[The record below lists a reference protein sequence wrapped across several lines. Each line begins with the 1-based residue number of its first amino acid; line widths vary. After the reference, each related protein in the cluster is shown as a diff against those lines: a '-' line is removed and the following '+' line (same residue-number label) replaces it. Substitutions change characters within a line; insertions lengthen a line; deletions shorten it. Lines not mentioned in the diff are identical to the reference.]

1 MEVID
6 SSVLCI
12 SDNNRRQIPVTINN
26 NNNKLKLRIMTNED
40 YQLEELENAAV
51 NKSNNAK
58 RIAAAAG
65 LLATGGAAGYAATNI
80 QTDAVE
86 EPIETL
92 TEEDLESV
100 ADTGANQVQEPQAN
114 PQPVQ
119 PQPQSATPEQPTP
132 PAQDEVDVSFDKTT
146 HYYDEDNNLI
156 ATTEEGTVDGKQFT
170 LVDVDGDQ
178 NADVIAYD
186 VNGNGAYEDNEIEF
200 LEGNNQIAMG
210 HEATQHEDH
219 FIAIHEPEPEP
230 YIEPYDINEEK
241 DYADNTIHNDFEDEK
256 TGENYSHDYAENNED
271 YNNGEVEH
279 YSADSSDDSDYAYE
293 DDIKDESD
301 YEYNDLAENDAADD
315 TFDDLGSDS
324 LDIV

>member
-1 MEVID
+1 M
-6 SSVLCI
+6 
-12 SDNNRRQIPVTINN
+12 
-26 NNNKLKLRIMTNED
+26 KNED

-65 LLATGGAAGYAATNI
+65 LLATGGAAGYAATHI
-80 QTDAVE
+80 PMGGSE
-86 EPIETL
+86 ESIETL

-100 ADTGANQVQEPQAN
+100 ADTGANQVQEPEVK

-119 PQPQSATPEQPTP
+119 PQPATPVQPTP

-146 HYYDEDNNLI
+146 HYYDENNNLVM
-156 ATTEEGTVDGKQFT
+156 TTEEGTVNGQQFK
-170 LVDVDGDQ
+170 LVDVDGDMR
-178 NADVIAYD
+178 ADILAYD
-186 VNGNGAYEDNEIEF
+186 ADGNGVINEDEIVE
-200 LEGNNQIAMG
+200 LSGKDQIAMG
-210 HEATQHEDH
+210 HATAQHDDQ

-256 TGENYSHDYAENNED
+256 TGETYSHDYAENNED
-271 YNNGEVEH
+271 YNNGEVDH
-279 YSADSSDDSDYAYE
+279 YSAESSDDSDYAYE
-293 DDIKDESD
+293 DEGKEESD
-301 YEYNDLAENDAADD
+301 YEYNDLAENDTTDD

>member
-1 MEVID
+1 
-6 SSVLCI
+6 
-12 SDNNRRQIPVTINN
+12 
-26 NNNKLKLRIMTNED
+26 MTNED

-80 QTDAVE
+80 PAGEVE
-86 EPIETL
+86 EPMESL

-100 ADTGANQVQEPQAN
+100 ADTGANQVQEPEVK

-119 PQPQSATPEQPTP
+119 HQTQPATPVQPTP

-146 HYYDEDNNLI
+146 HYYDENNNLVM
-156 ATTEEGTVDGKQFT
+156 TTEEGTVNGQQFK
-170 LVDVDGDQ
+170 LVDVDGDMR
-178 NADVIAYD
+178 ADILAYD
-186 VNGNGAYEDNEIEF
+186 ADGNGVINEDEIVE
-200 LEGNNQIAMG
+200 LSGKDQIAMG
-210 HEATQHEDH
+210 HATAQHDDQ
-219 FIAIHEPEPEP
+219 FIAIHDPEPEP

-256 TGENYSHDYAENNED
+256 TGETYSHDYAENNDD
-271 YNNGEVEH
+271 YNNGDVEH
-279 YSADSSDDSDYAYE
+279 YSAESSDGSDYAYE
-293 DDIKDESD
+293 DEGKEESD
-301 YEYNDLAENDAADD
+301 YEYNDLAENDTTED
-315 TFDDLGSDS
+315 TFEDLGSDS

>member
-1 MEVID
+1 
-6 SSVLCI
+6 
-12 SDNNRRQIPVTINN
+12 
-26 NNNKLKLRIMTNED
+26 MTNED

-80 QTDAVE
+80 PTSGTE

-100 ADTGANQVQEPQAN
+100 ADTGANQVQEPEVK

-119 PQPQSATPEQPTP
+119 PQPATPAQPTP

-146 HYYDEDNNLI
+146 HYYDENNNLVM
-156 ATTEEGTVDGKQFT
+156 TTEEGTVNGQQFK
-170 LVDVDGDQ
+170 LVDVDGDMR
-178 NADVIAYD
+178 ADILAYD
-186 VNGNGAYEDNEIEF
+186 ADGNGVINEDEIVE
-200 LEGNNQIAMG
+200 LSGKDQIAMG
-210 HEATQHEDH
+210 HATAQHDDQ
-219 FIAIHEPEPEP
+219 FFAIHEPEPEP
-230 YIEPYDINEEK
+230 YIEPYDINQEK

-256 TGENYSHDYAENNED
+256 TGETYSHDYAENNED
-271 YNNGEVEH
+271 YNNGEVDH
-279 YSADSSDDSDYAYE
+279 YSAESSNDSDYAYE
-293 DDIKDESD
+293 DEGKEESD
-301 YEYNDLAENDAADD
+301 YEYNDLAENDTTDD

>member
-1 MEVID
+1 
-6 SSVLCI
+6 
-12 SDNNRRQIPVTINN
+12 
-26 NNNKLKLRIMTNED
+26 MTNED

-80 QTDAVE
+80 PTSGTE

-100 ADTGANQVQEPQAN
+100 ADTGANQVQEPEVK

-119 PQPQSATPEQPTP
+119 PQPATPAQPTP

-146 HYYDEDNNLI
+146 HYYDENNNLVM
-156 ATTEEGTVDGKQFT
+156 TTEEGTVNGQQFK
-170 LVDVDGDQ
+170 LVDVDGDMR
-178 NADVIAYD
+178 ADILAYD
-186 VNGNGAYEDNEIEF
+186 ADGNGVINEDEIVE
-200 LEGNNQIAMG
+200 LSGKDQIAMG
-210 HEATQHEDH
+210 HATAQHDDQ

-230 YIEPYDINEEK
+230 YIEPYDINQEK

-256 TGENYSHDYAENNED
+256 TGETYSHDYAENNED
-271 YNNGEVEH
+271 YNNGEVDH
-279 YSADSSDDSDYAYE
+279 YSAESSNDSDYAYE
-293 DDIKDESD
+293 DEGKEESD
-301 YEYNDLAENDAADD
+301 YEYNDLAENDTTDD

>member
-1 MEVID
+1 
-6 SSVLCI
+6 
-12 SDNNRRQIPVTINN
+12 
-26 NNNKLKLRIMTNED
+26 MTNED

-80 QTDAVE
+80 PTGSAE
-86 EPIETL
+86 EPIEPL

-100 ADTGANQVQEPQAN
+100 ADTGANQVQEPEVK

-119 PQPQSATPEQPTP
+119 PQPATPVQPTP

-146 HYYDEDNNLI
+146 HYYDENNNLVM
-156 ATTEEGTVDGKQFT
+156 TTEEGTVNGQQFK
-170 LVDVDGDQ
+170 LVDVDGDMR
-178 NADVIAYD
+178 ADILAYD
-186 VNGNGAYEDNEIEF
+186 ADGNGVINEDEIVE
-200 LEGNNQIAMG
+200 LSGKDQIAMG
-210 HEATQHEDH
+210 HATAQHDDQ

-230 YIEPYDINEEK
+230 YIEPYDINDEK

-256 TGENYSHDYAENNED
+256 TGETYSHDYAENNED

-279 YSADSSDDSDYAYE
+279 YSAETSDDSDYAYE
-293 DDIKDESD
+293 DEGKEESD
-301 YEYNDLAENDAADD
+301 YEYNDLAENDTTDD